1 VTITALVGH
10 ELFFATGELMDKF
23 EADGDAPKTL
33 KNKQWLPDFR
43 QQGVR
48 QAADRGNY
56 GA

>member
-1 VTITALVGH
+1 
-10 ELFFATGELMDKF
+10 MDKF